1 MERQAPLFK
10 GATRPAC
17 VWGIPIKPF
26 CGCVAIWLLLAFWL
40 YIPLLLGAIP
50 SIFVMHKI
58 AKEDDQRFHQL
69 FLLLRVN
76 LMGSGNKQHWG
87 TVTSFAPVSYKK
99 EKIKE
104 K

>member
-1 MERQAPLFK
+1 MGHPNQA
-10 GATRPAC
+10 
-17 VWGIPIKPF
+17 
-26 CGCVAIWLLLAFWL
+26 LLRLRGHLAALAFWL

-87 TVTSFAPVSYKK
+87 TVASFAPVSYKK